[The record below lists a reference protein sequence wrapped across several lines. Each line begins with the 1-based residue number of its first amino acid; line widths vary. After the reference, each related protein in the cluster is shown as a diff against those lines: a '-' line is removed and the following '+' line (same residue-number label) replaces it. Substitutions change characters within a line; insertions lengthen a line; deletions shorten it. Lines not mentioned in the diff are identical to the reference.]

1 MFRRIVV
8 WKHGL
13 IILLFYGGLGTAI
26 GFVSIGVPVFLIG
39 GLLGVSVQRLA
50 EIVWGS
56 SIIWLPYCVGLLAR
70 ETNSEGLRDGD
81 YDELHRER

>member
-39 GLLGVSVQRLA
+39 GLLGVSVQRMGIFDNLA
-50 EIVWGS
+50 S
-56 SIIWLPYCVGLLAR
+56 LLCRPIGAR
-70 ETNSEGLRDGD
+70 NKLGGASGR
-81 YDELHRER
+81 